1 MLKKHICKRHAEV
14 CKVFANSLR
23 VEIIEAL
30 AEHDRSTTELA
41 EMIGVSQVNISQ
53 ALSMMRGRNIVI
65 STRDGNSSSHAL
77 ADPRIKKVFFM
88 MREML
93 LDNLQRSGELAR
105 DARSNLKSVVE
116 AEAEGPS

>member
-1 MLKKHICKRHAEV
+1 MLKKHICKHHAEV

-23 VEIIEAL
+23 IEIIEAL
-30 AEHDRSTTELA
+30 VERDRSTTELA

-53 ALSMMRGRNIVI
+53 ALRMMRERNIVI
-65 STRDGNSSSHAL
+65 STRDGNSASHAL

-105 DARSNLKSVVE
+105 DVRSNLKSA